1 MTGKRLSDLFQL
13 LLRPRVVLAVW
24 ILASLG
30 VVVMQ
35 YVIGTNREI
44 NNFLIFTNSFH
55 HLSEGL
61 NLYQAYPAEHFDY
74 YLYGPAFAL
83 LMAPFALLPLYVSY
97 PLWTL
102 LNALL
107 LYYAVYRLPL
117 PERSRS
123 MIAWIVLN
131 SLITA
136 LMNSQF
142 HAICTAL
149 ILLSYSGIHEKRYF
163 WAAFFL
169 VLGVFIKLYGIVALA
184 FFFFMED
191 KVKYAA
197 YLLFWAA
204 VLFALPMIFTG
215 FDYTIRCYGDWYQ
228 ALLNKNAVSVD
239 PSNTRTDVCVM
250 GMVRR
255 IFQAPYLSNLWFIIP
270 GLIIFFSAYLNT
282 PKYNEVPF
290 QLRLLA
296 SALLFIILAST
307 GSESPTLLIGF
318 TGVAIWFMLSRR
330 RWYDHLLLWFALAVS
345 SFSPTDLFPAYIRE
359 QFIIPYALMAL
370 PLLLVW
376 LKLSLELT
384 GDSPVFG
391 KRRDAGGCSL

>member
-1 MTGKRLSDLFQL
+1 M
-13 LLRPRVVLAVW
+13 VLAVW

-35 YVIGTNREI
+35 CVIGTNREI

-74 YLYGPAFAL
+74 YLYGPVFAL
-83 LMAPFALLPLYVSY
+83 LMAPFAMLPLYVSY

-107 LYYAVYRLPL
+107 LY
-117 PERSRS
+117 
-123 MIAWIVLN
+123 
-131 SLITA
+131 
-136 LMNSQF
+136 
-142 HAICTAL
+142 
-149 ILLSYSGIHEKRYF
+149 
-163 WAAFFL
+163 
-169 VLGVFIKLYGIVALA
+169 
-184 FFFFMED
+184 
-191 KVKYAA
+191 YAA

-330 RWYDHLLLWFALAVS
+330 RWYDLHLLWFALAVS
-345 SFSPTDLFPAYIRE
+345 SFSPTDLFPAYIKE

-384 GDSPVFG
+384 GDNPVFG